1 MSHSSV
7 GTVLVIAEV
16 RLIIGLLNNRACV
29 CVYMCAT
36 AGKVMLLSLG
46 FVADWQA
53 HLLEQICN
61 LLS

>member
-1 MSHSSV
+1 MVQQVFKLKSKWHLMMSDNLSACSCSSV

-36 AGKVMLLSLG
+36 AG
-46 FVADWQA
+46 
-53 HLLEQICN
+53 
-61 LLS
+61 